1 MGKHLDLA
9 IQVAQ
14 LSQKKPRV
22 GCVIVKKRKVI
33 SLSCN
38 LTKSHP
44 LQKKLTI
51 LRFDDEFLDKCKSE
65 QHAEFA
71 AIISIKNKDILKG
84 ASIYIARLDS
94 EGNTLPGFPCPACY
108 HLITKYGI
116 KNIFY
121 T

>member
-1 MGKHLDLA
+1 MDKHLDLA
-9 IQVAQ
+9 VQIAK
-14 LSQKKPRV
+14 LSLKKPRV

-33 SLSCN
+33 SVSCN

-44 LQKKLTI
+44 LQKKLTH
-51 LRFDDEFLDKCKSE
+51 LRFNDEFLDKCKSE
-65 QHAEFA
+65 QHAEFS

-94 EGNTLPGFPCPACY
+94 QDNTLPGFPCPACY
-108 HLITKYGI
+108 YLITKYGI
-116 KNIFY
+116 KKIFY